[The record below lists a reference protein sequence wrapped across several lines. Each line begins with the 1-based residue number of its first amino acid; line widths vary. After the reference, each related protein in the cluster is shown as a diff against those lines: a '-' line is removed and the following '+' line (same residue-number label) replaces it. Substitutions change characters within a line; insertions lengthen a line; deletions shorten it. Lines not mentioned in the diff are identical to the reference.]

1 MGQQQAVQAQNQ
13 SNQDWEA
20 TQRAAA
26 AKANAAD
33 EVARQKSQ
41 AALNTS
47 QDALSQQSQTANQQA
62 AQTSL
67 TNQMLTGTPAASDSN
82 VQVLGQPQGGS
93 DTSVTSDMASRV
105 TDAARQAQGRI
116 KALAGLTSYGGGYGD
131 MGAAANSSLA
141 DSAEQIKLQ
150 GDIRNGITQTLGVTQ
165 QIQPIQYAQGS
176 NLAGSLAS
184 SLAGIAGKGL
194 GNSLSGALAKTA

>member
-33 EVARQKSQ
+33 EAARQKSQ

-47 QDALSQQSQTANQQA
+47 QDALSQQSQQAVQQTAQNN
-62 AQTSL
+62 L
-67 TNQMLTGTPAASDSN
+67 TNQMLAGTPAAGDAN

-93 DTSVTSDMASRV
+93 DTAVTSDMASRV
-105 TDAARQAQGRI
+105 TAAARQAQGRI

-150 GDIRNGITQTLGVTQ
+150 GDIRDGITKTLGVTQ
-165 QIQPIQYAQGS
+165 QIQPLQYAQGS
-176 NLAGSLAS
+176 NVAGSLAGT
-184 SLAGIAGKGL
+184 LAGLAGKGG
-194 GNSLSGALAKTA
+194 GNALAKAFAPT